1 MAGPRRSFTVDSLSG
16 AEQPNTGGPMKC
28 NICLSVFLLASS
40 IVARADVRLPKI
52 FSDHMVVQRDRAA
65 PIWGWANP
73 GERIVVRFAGQRV
86 RAVADLAGNWSVAL
100 QPLQASAKPRKLIV
114 SGENRIVLHDVLVG
128 DVWLASGQ
136 SNMVYAMGGL
146 WGRNPPPVPQS
157 PGSKPV
163 VWPPPAE
170 RMIQDR
176 QSPQCP
182 TVRLNRQMWLQFILP
197 NLPAPVSP
205 GWQLC
210 SPETLFEFSAVAY
223 YFAKN
228 LQDVLHVPIGVIESA
243 VGGTRI
249 EAWTPQSAYAESPAF
264 RNDPDLAKG
273 LIDGE
278 PAGRLYNP
286 WIEPL
291 QPFAIKGVIWYQ
303 GESNVVID
311 DLRYGAKMNLLISSW
326 RNAWHDDDLPFY
338 FVQLAPFAYS
348 DLKKS
353 PAASQNLTDETLPEV
368 WQQQVDVLMDP
379 NTGMALTIDLVED
392 VHDIHPP
399 DKWDVGH
406 RLALLALEKT
416 YRVGNIVS
424 QGPQF
429 KSMETLSNQVSITF
443 ENLNGGLLSLDGKPL
458 TGFSI
463 AGADG
468 RFVPA
473 QAVIQGDKVLVSSSL
488 IEHPAAVRFAWNE
501 AAKTNLGNQAG
512 LPATPFKTQ

>member
-1 MAGPRRSFTVDSLSG
+1 MLAWSIAAG
-16 AEQPNTGGPMKC
+16 AE
-28 NICLSVFLLASS
+28 
-40 IVARADVRLPKI
+40 VRLPTI
-52 FSDHMVVQRDRAA
+52 ISDHMVVQRGRAA
-65 PIWGWANP
+65 SIWGWANP

-86 RAVADLAGNWSVAL
+86 RTVTDAAGKWSIPL
-100 QPLQASAKPRKLIV
+100 QPLEASTKSRKLIV

-146 WGRNPPPVPQS
+146 WGCNPPPVTQS

-170 RMIQDR
+170 HMIQDR

-182 TVRLNRQMWLQFILP
+182 MVRLNRQMSLQFNLP

-205 GWQLC
+205 GWQRC
-210 SPETLFEFSAVAY
+210 TPETLFEFSAVAY

-249 EAWTPQSAYAESPAF
+249 EPWTPKSAYAESPVF
-264 RNDPDLAKG
+264 RSDADLAKG

-278 PAGRLYNP
+278 PAGRLYTP

-303 GESNVVID
+303 GESNVGIG
-311 DLRYGAKMNLLISSW
+311 DLRYGAKMNVLISSW
-326 RNAWHDDDLPFY
+326 RNAWHEQDLPFY

-348 DLKKS
+348 DSKKS
-353 PAASQNLTDETLPEV
+353 SSASQSLTDEALPEV
-368 WQQQVDVLMDP
+368 WQQQMDVLKDP
-379 NTGMALTIDLVED
+379 NTGMAITTDLAVD
-392 VHDIHPP
+392 LHDIHPA

-406 RLALLALEKT
+406 RLALLALDKT
-416 YRVGNIVS
+416 YHVANIVS
-424 QGPQF
+424 EGPQF
-429 KSMETLSNQVSITF
+429 KSMAVVGNEVSITF
-443 ENLNGGLLSLDGKPL
+443 ENLHGGLLSLDGKPL

-468 RFVPA
+468 KFVPA

-488 IEHPAAVRFAWNE
+488 VDHPTAVLFGWSE

-512 LPATPFKTQ
+512 LPAAPFRTQ